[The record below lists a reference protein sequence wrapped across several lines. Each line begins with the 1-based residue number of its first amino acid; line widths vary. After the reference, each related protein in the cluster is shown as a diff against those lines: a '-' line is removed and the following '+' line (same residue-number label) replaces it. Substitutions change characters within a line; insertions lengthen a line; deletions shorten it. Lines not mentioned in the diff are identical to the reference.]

1 MPQRCGP
8 NDGRKLGGNFF
19 EEPKQNDLNLKGR
32 KIKGPEERPILDP
45 KQKITSSRT
54 H

>member
-8 NDGRKLGGNFF
+8 NDRRKLGGKFF
-19 EEPKQNDLNLKGR
+19 EELKQNNLNLKGK
-32 KIKGPEERPILDP
+32 KIKGPEERPILNS
-45 KQKITSSRT
+45 KQKITSSKM